1 MSDWVCSVDGANN
14 STKRSTTNFRENRH
28 YSLKHVDIGNLYVLW
43 LLKLLLF
50 VVEDAAVEDVVSGEQ
65 VAGQAGRVDPSV
77 RENRLGF
84 RTPNMQ
90 QVKQSTLRV

>member
-1 MSDWVCSVDGANN
+1 M
-14 STKRSTTNFRENRH
+14 
-28 YSLKHVDIGNLYVLW
+28 W

-50 VVEDAAVEDVVSGEQ
+50 VVEDATVEDVVSGEQ

-84 RTPNMQ
+84 RNPVSPSPLPSRDVGRGRIVCWNGDYNLLP
-90 QVKQSTLRV
+90 VEWNCL